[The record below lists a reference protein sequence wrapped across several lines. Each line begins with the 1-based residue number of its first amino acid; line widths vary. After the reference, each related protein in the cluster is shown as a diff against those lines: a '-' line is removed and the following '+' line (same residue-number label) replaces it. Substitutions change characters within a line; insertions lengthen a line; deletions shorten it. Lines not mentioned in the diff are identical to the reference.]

1 MKTGHRVDN
10 SFTIITIFLQSSL
23 LALEPYQ
30 QSDLDFVQRFLKIHG
45 EVFEVEVF
53 AKFCADFNM

>member
-10 SFTIITIFLQSSL
+10 SFTITIFLQSSL

-53 AKFCADFNM
+53 AKFLC